1 MKYSVK
7 FLGACFFSTQVNSF
21 YVSNFTF
28 YAIIYLTNCR
38 DEITQQMHL
47 QGSPG
52 SQSACLQVCLL
63 LETVFWTEIASWC
76 YQLLWNLSVLDAY
89 SIGIEESTG
98 MPTRL
103 IGLHLNVIV
112 HTFKTALLSLV
123 VWCYAEFLF
132 ACSFFFMH
140 GNRMILV
147 SLESA

>member
-63 LETVFWTEIASWC
+63 LETFLVRNCFLMLSIIVKSVSTWCLFNWNWRVDWHAYTLNWLTFECYCSHIQNCTFVFGC
-76 YQLLWNLSVLDAY
+76 VVLCRVPVCMFLL
-89 SIGIEESTG
+89 
-98 MPTRL
+98 
-103 IGLHLNVIV
+103 
-112 HTFKTALLSLV
+112 F
-123 VWCYAEFLF
+123 YAW
-132 ACSFFFMH
+132 
-140 GNRMILV
+140 
-147 SLESA
+147 